1 MHEVSFLQ
9 DLAVVMIAAGIVT
22 VLFQRL
28 KQPVVLGYIVAGILI
43 GPHLFGLVAT
53 EKVSTLEEWL
63 GFRYIVPMEDETIES
78 LAELGMVFLMFSL
91 GLEFNLRKLRRV
103 AATALVAAPLAIL
116 LMVFAGYQVG
126 QLMGWTSV
134 SSLFLGAII
143 SIASTSVI
151 VKVLREMKRD
161 REPFAGL
168 IYGIL
173 IVEDLL
179 GVVMIVLLTG
189 IESTDDLGL
198 QSMAV
203 SAGKLLVFLVTVLVV
218 GLLLVPRLL
227 NFVARFE
234 SNERLLV
241 AVLGLCF
248 GTSLVAAKLGFS
260 VALGA
265 FLVGAVMAES
275 KQSRRI
281 EALVEPVRDLFT
293 AVFFVAIG
301 LLVDP
306 ELLWQHIVPIVGI
319 SLVVMIGQIAGNTF
333 GTVVAGHDFRTA
345 VRVGTGLSQIGEFS
359 FVIATLGLTMGVTD
373 PSLYPIV
380 VGVALVT
387 TLFTPLWIH
396 NADRLADVL
405 LRAAPKPLA
414 GYLSLYKDWV
424 ERFKGGQWNSLAWKL
439 SRKWLLQ
446 MAINM
451 TLVAGLLI
459 GAATLDRL
467 KPPWLD
473 RLKPPWLVEWK
484 LEPDTLSTMLWV
496 AALVLSLP
504 MLIANLRK
512 LQALGMLIS
521 EATIRRESAGQRTQL
536 LRAVVANVCLVAGTA
551 GMILCVLLLSS
562 ALLPPLGVMLAL
574 AVVLVVVAWLQWR
587 FLVRVYARAQIAL
600 KETFEANEL
609 GQAEVEAADLPA
621 GLLEAAHLDS
631 VRLAK
636 GSPVIDQRIGEL
648 ELRANTGVS
657 IVGIERD
664 GERIVN
670 PGPEETL
677 HEGDRLLLLGEDTQL
692 PKAKAEL
699 NG

>member
-43 GPHLFGLVAT
+43 GPNFSALFIKDGGFELVH
-53 EKVSTLEEWL
+53 K
-63 GFRYIVPMEDETIES
+63 RETIES

-91 GLEFNLRKLRRV
+91 GLEFNLRKLGRV
-103 AATALVAAPLAIL
+103 AATALVAAPLAIM
-116 LMVFAGYQVG
+116 LMVFLGYQVG
-126 QLMGWTSV
+126 QLMGWPHV
-134 SSLFLGAII
+134 DSLFLGSII

-151 VKVLREMKRD
+151 VKVLKEMKCD
-161 REPFAGL
+161 REPFAEL

-173 IVEDLL
+173 IIEDLL

-189 IESTDDLGL
+189 IALTGDFGVQSILIST
-198 QSMAV
+198 
-203 SAGKLLVFLVTVLVV
+203 GKLLVFLVTVLVV

-248 GTSLVAAKLGFS
+248 GTTLVAAKLGFS

-275 KQSRRI
+275 AQIRRI
-281 EALVEPVRDLFT
+281 ESLVEPVRDLFT

-306 ELLWQHIVPIVGI
+306 ILLWKHIVPIVGI
-319 SLVVMIGQIAGNTF
+319 SLVVIVGQMLGNTF
-333 GTVVAGHDFRTA
+333 GTVVAGHDLRTA

-359 FVIATLGLTMGVTD
+359 FVIATLGLTLGVTD

-387 TLFTPLWIH
+387 TVLTPIWISR
-396 NADRLADVL
+396 ADILTDKVL
-405 LRAAPKPLA
+405 RSAPKPLV
-414 GYLSLYKDWV
+414 GYLALYKDWV

-439 SRKWLLQ
+439 SRKWILQ
-446 MAINM
+446 MTINM
-451 TLVAGLLI
+451 FLVAGIIL
-459 GAATLDRL
+459 GAAYLVRFQ
-467 KPPWLD
+467 PEWLTKWN
-473 RLKPPWLVEWK
+473 LPV
-484 LEPDTLSTMLWV
+484 DTLRTVFWA
-496 AALVLSLP
+496 AALIFSLP
-504 MLIANLRK
+504 MIIANLRK

-521 EATIRRESAGQRTQL
+521 EATVKHNSAGQRTHS
-536 LRAVVANVCLVAGTA
+536 LRAVVANACLIAGTA
-551 GMILCVLLLSS
+551 GMILSVTLLSS
-562 ALLPPLGVMLAL
+562 TLLPPLKIMM
-574 AVVLVVVAWLQWR
+574 VLVVAVIVVAWLQWR
-587 FLVRVYARAQIAL
+587 FLVRVYARAQIAI
-600 KETFEANEL
+600 KETLESHELDQAQKAEEELLKTAYLESVKLPKNSFAL
-609 GQAEVEAADLPA
+609 GQVIAVL
-621 GLLEAAHLDS
+621 GLRE
-631 VRLAK
+631 
-636 GSPVIDQRIGEL
+636 E
-648 ELRANTGVS
+648 TGVS

-664 GERIVN
+664 GERILN
-670 PGPEETL
+670 PGGEEPIL
-677 HEGDRLLLLGEDTQL
+677 EGDILLLLGEKPQL
-692 PKAKAEL
+692 AKAKAKL
-699 NG
+699 NPS

>member
-43 GPHLFGLVAT
+43 GPYL
-53 EKVSTLEEWL
+53 LELIKEQDA
-63 GFRYIVPMEDETIES
+63 IKS

-103 AATALVAAPLAIL
+103 AATALVAAPLAIM
-116 LMVFAGYQVG
+116 LMVFVGYQVG
-126 QLMGWTSV
+126 QLMGWSSV
-134 SSLFLGAII
+134 SSLFLGAIL

-161 REPFAGL
+161 REPFAEL

-189 IESTDDLGL
+189 IALTGDLGL
-198 QSMAV
+198 QSMAA
-203 SAGKLLVFLVTVLVV
+203 STGKLLVFLVTVLVV

-248 GTSLVAAKLGFS
+248 GTALVADKLGFS

-275 KQSRRI
+275 AQSRRI
-281 EALVEPVRDLFT
+281 ESLVEPVRDLFT

-301 LLVDP
+301 LLVNP
-306 ELLWQHIVPIVGI
+306 VLLWQHIVPIIGI
-319 SLVVMIGQIAGNTF
+319 SVVVMIGQIAGNTF

-359 FVIATLGLTMGVTD
+359 FVIATLGLTLSKTS
-373 PSLYPIV
+373 PSHVDFEVMYPIV

-451 TLVAGLLI
+451 ALVAGVIL
-459 GAATLDRL
+459 GAAYLARL
-467 KPPWLD
+467 ESAWL
-473 RLKPPWLVEWK
+473 RTVF
-484 LEPDTLSTMLWV
+484 WV

-551 GMILCVLLLSS
+551 GMILSVLLLSS

-574 AVVLVVVAWLQWR
+574 AVVLAGVAWLQWR

-600 KETFEANEL
+600 KVTFEANEL
-609 GQAEVEAADLPA
+609 GQAEIEAADLPA

-648 ELRANTGVS
+648 DLRTNTGVS

>member
-1 MHEVSFLQ
+1 
-9 DLAVVMIAAGIVT
+9 
-22 VLFQRL
+22 
-28 KQPVVLGYIVAGILI
+28 
-43 GPHLFGLVAT
+43 
-53 EKVSTLEEWL
+53 
-63 GFRYIVPMEDETIES
+63 
-78 LAELGMVFLMFSL
+78 
-91 GLEFNLRKLRRV
+91 
-103 AATALVAAPLAIL
+103 
-116 LMVFAGYQVG
+116 
-126 QLMGWTSV
+126 
-134 SSLFLGAII
+134 
-143 SIASTSVI
+143 
-151 VKVLREMKRD
+151 
-161 REPFAGL
+161 
-168 IYGIL
+168 
-173 IVEDLL
+173 
-179 GVVMIVLLTG
+179 
-189 IESTDDLGL
+189 
-198 QSMAV
+198 
-203 SAGKLLVFLVTVLVV
+203 
-218 GLLLVPRLL
+218 
-227 NFVARFE
+227 
-234 SNERLLV
+234 
-241 AVLGLCF
+241 
-248 GTSLVAAKLGFS
+248 
-260 VALGA
+260 
-265 FLVGAVMAES
+265 
-275 KQSRRI
+275 
-281 EALVEPVRDLFT
+281 
-293 AVFFVAIG
+293 
-301 LLVDP
+301 
-306 ELLWQHIVPIVGI
+306 
-319 SLVVMIGQIAGNTF
+319 
-333 GTVVAGHDFRTA
+333 
-345 VRVGTGLSQIGEFS
+345 
-359 FVIATLGLTMGVTD
+359 
-373 PSLYPIV
+373 
-380 VGVALVT
+380 
-387 TLFTPLWIH
+387 
-396 NADRLADVL
+396 LADVL

-467 KPPWLD
+467 KPAWLD

-521 EATIRRESAGQRTQL
+521 EATIRRESAGQRTQS

-600 KETFEANEL
+600 KETFEASEL
-609 GQAEVEAADLPA
+609 DQAEVEAADLPA

>member
-1 MHEVSFLQ
+1 
-9 DLAVVMIAAGIVT
+9 
-22 VLFQRL
+22 
-28 KQPVVLGYIVAGILI
+28 
-43 GPHLFGLVAT
+43 
-53 EKVSTLEEWL
+53 
-63 GFRYIVPMEDETIES
+63 
-78 LAELGMVFLMFSL
+78 
-91 GLEFNLRKLRRV
+91 
-103 AATALVAAPLAIL
+103 
-116 LMVFAGYQVG
+116 
-126 QLMGWTSV
+126 
-134 SSLFLGAII
+134 
-143 SIASTSVI
+143 
-151 VKVLREMKRD
+151 
-161 REPFAGL
+161 
-168 IYGIL
+168 
-173 IVEDLL
+173 
-179 GVVMIVLLTG
+179 
-189 IESTDDLGL
+189 
-198 QSMAV
+198 
-203 SAGKLLVFLVTVLVV
+203 
-218 GLLLVPRLL
+218 
-227 NFVARFE
+227 
-234 SNERLLV
+234 
-241 AVLGLCF
+241 
-248 GTSLVAAKLGFS
+248 
-260 VALGA
+260 
-265 FLVGAVMAES
+265 
-275 KQSRRI
+275 
-281 EALVEPVRDLFT
+281 
-293 AVFFVAIG
+293 VAIG
-301 LLVDP
+301 LLVNP
-306 ELLWQHIVPIVGI
+306 VLLWQHIVPIIGI
-319 SLVVMIGQIAGNTF
+319 SVVVMIGQIAGNTF

-359 FVIATLGLTMGVTD
+359 FVIATLGLTLSKTS
-373 PSLYPIV
+373 PSHVDFEVMYPIV

-451 TLVAGLLI
+451 ALVAGVIL
-459 GAATLDRL
+459 GAAYLARL
-467 KPPWLD
+467 ESAWL
-473 RLKPPWLVEWK
+473 RTVF
-484 LEPDTLSTMLWV
+484 WV

-551 GMILCVLLLSS
+551 GMILSVLLLSS

-574 AVVLVVVAWLQWR
+574 AVVLAGVAWLQWR

-600 KETFEANEL
+600 KVTFEANEL
-609 GQAEVEAADLPA
+609 GQAEIEAADLPA

-648 ELRANTGVS
+648 DLRTNTGVS

>member
-1 MHEVSFLQ
+1 
-9 DLAVVMIAAGIVT
+9 
-22 VLFQRL
+22 
-28 KQPVVLGYIVAGILI
+28 
-43 GPHLFGLVAT
+43 
-53 EKVSTLEEWL
+53 
-63 GFRYIVPMEDETIES
+63 
-78 LAELGMVFLMFSL
+78 
-91 GLEFNLRKLRRV
+91 
-103 AATALVAAPLAIL
+103 
-116 LMVFAGYQVG
+116 
-126 QLMGWTSV
+126 
-134 SSLFLGAII
+134 
-143 SIASTSVI
+143 
-151 VKVLREMKRD
+151 
-161 REPFAGL
+161 
-168 IYGIL
+168 
-173 IVEDLL
+173 
-179 GVVMIVLLTG
+179 
-189 IESTDDLGL
+189 
-198 QSMAV
+198 
-203 SAGKLLVFLVTVLVV
+203 
-218 GLLLVPRLL
+218 
-227 NFVARFE
+227 
-234 SNERLLV
+234 
-241 AVLGLCF
+241 
-248 GTSLVAAKLGFS
+248 
-260 VALGA
+260 
-265 FLVGAVMAES
+265 
-275 KQSRRI
+275 
-281 EALVEPVRDLFT
+281 
-293 AVFFVAIG
+293 
-301 LLVDP
+301 
-306 ELLWQHIVPIVGI
+306 
-319 SLVVMIGQIAGNTF
+319 
-333 GTVVAGHDFRTA
+333 VVAGHDFRTA

-396 NADRLADVL
+396 NADRLADTL

-414 GYLSLYKDWV
+414 GYLTLYKDWV

-451 TLVAGLLI
+451 ALVAGLLI
-459 GAATLDRL
+459 GAATLARL
-467 KPPWLD
+467 KPA
-473 RLKPPWLVEWK
+473 WLVEWK
-484 LEPDTLSTMLWV
+484 LEPATLRTALWV

-521 EATIRRESAGQRTQL
+521 EATIRRESAGQRMQS
-536 LRAVVANVCLVAGTA
+536 LRAVVANVCLVAGTV

-609 GQAEVEAADLPA
+609 DQAEIEVADLPA

-648 ELRANTGVS
+648 DLRANTGVS

-677 HEGDRLLLLGEDTQL
+677 LEGDRLLLLGEDTQL

>member
-1 MHEVSFLQ
+1 
-9 DLAVVMIAAGIVT
+9 
-22 VLFQRL
+22 
-28 KQPVVLGYIVAGILI
+28 
-43 GPHLFGLVAT
+43 
-53 EKVSTLEEWL
+53 
-63 GFRYIVPMEDETIES
+63 
-78 LAELGMVFLMFSL
+78 
-91 GLEFNLRKLRRV
+91 
-103 AATALVAAPLAIL
+103 
-116 LMVFAGYQVG
+116 
-126 QLMGWTSV
+126 
-134 SSLFLGAII
+134 
-143 SIASTSVI
+143 
-151 VKVLREMKRD
+151 
-161 REPFAGL
+161 
-168 IYGIL
+168 
-173 IVEDLL
+173 
-179 GVVMIVLLTG
+179 
-189 IESTDDLGL
+189 
-198 QSMAV
+198 
-203 SAGKLLVFLVTVLVV
+203 
-218 GLLLVPRLL
+218 
-227 NFVARFE
+227 
-234 SNERLLV
+234 
-241 AVLGLCF
+241 
-248 GTSLVAAKLGFS
+248 
-260 VALGA
+260 
-265 FLVGAVMAES
+265 
-275 KQSRRI
+275 
-281 EALVEPVRDLFT
+281 
-293 AVFFVAIG
+293 
-301 LLVDP
+301 
-306 ELLWQHIVPIVGI
+306 
-319 SLVVMIGQIAGNTF
+319 
-333 GTVVAGHDFRTA
+333 
-345 VRVGTGLSQIGEFS
+345 
-359 FVIATLGLTMGVTD
+359 
-373 PSLYPIV
+373 
-380 VGVALVT
+380 
-387 TLFTPLWIH
+387 
-396 NADRLADVL
+396 LADVL

-467 KPPWLD
+467 KPAWLD

-521 EATIRRESAGQRTQL
+521 EATIRRESAGQRTQS
-536 LRAVVANVCLVAGTA
+536 LRAVVANVCLIAGTA
-551 GMILCVLLLSS
+551 GMVLCVLLLSS

-600 KETFEANEL
+600 KETFEASEL
-609 GQAEVEAADLPA
+609 DQAEVEAADLPA

>member
-1 MHEVSFLQ
+1 
-9 DLAVVMIAAGIVT
+9 MIAAGIVT

-134 SSLFLGAII
+134 SSLFLGAIL

-189 IESTDDLGL
+189 IASTGDLGL
-198 QSMAV
+198 QSMAA
-203 SAGKLLVFLVTVLVV
+203 STGKLLVFLVTVLVV

-248 GTSLVAAKLGFS
+248 GTALVADKLGFS

-275 KQSRRI
+275 AQSRRI
-281 EALVEPVRDLFT
+281 ESLVEPVRDLFT

-301 LLVDP
+301 LLVNP
-306 ELLWQHIVPIVGI
+306 VLLWQHIVPIIGI

-451 TLVAGLLI
+451 ALVAGVIL
-459 GAATLDRL
+459 GAAYLARHESA
-467 KPPWLD
+467 WL
-473 RLKPPWLVEWK
+473 RTVF
-484 LEPDTLSTMLWV
+484 WV
-496 AALVLSLP
+496 AALVFSLP

-551 GMILCVLLLSS
+551 GMILSVLLLSS

-574 AVVLVVVAWLQWR
+574 AVVLAGVAWLQWR

-600 KETFEANEL
+600 KVTFEANEL
-609 GQAEVEAADLPA
+609 GQAEIEAADLPA

-648 ELRANTGVS
+648 DLRANTGVS

-677 HEGDRLLLLGEDTQL
+677 LEGDRLLLLGEDTQL

>member
-43 GPHLFGLVAT
+43 GPHLLKLINGQDAI
-53 EKVSTLEEWL
+53 K
-63 GFRYIVPMEDETIES
+63 S

-91 GLEFNLRKLRRV
+91 GMEFNLRKLRRV

-126 QLMGWTSV
+126 QLMGWTTV

-151 VKVLREMKRD
+151 VKVLREIKRD
-161 REPFAGL
+161 REPFAEL
-168 IYGIL
+168 IFGIL

-189 IESTDDLGL
+189 IASTGSLGV
-198 QSMAV
+198 QSMLV
-203 SAGKLLVFLVTVLVV
+203 STGKLAVFLVAVLVV

-248 GTSLVAAKLGFS
+248 GTALIATKLGFS

-275 KQSRRI
+275 TQSRQI
-281 EALVEPVRDLFT
+281 ESLVEPVRDLFT

-306 ELLWQHIVPIVGI
+306 TLLWQHIIPIAGI
-319 SLVVMIGQIAGNTF
+319 SLVVMVGQILGNTF
-333 GTVVAGHDFRTA
+333 GTLVAGHDLRTA
-345 VRVGTGLSQIGEFS
+345 VHVGTGLSQIGEFS
-359 FVIATLGLTMGVTD
+359 FVIATLGLTFGVTD

-380 VGVALVT
+380 IGVALVT
-387 TLFTPLWIH
+387 TLFTPLWIRSADGLT
-396 NADRLADVL
+396 NAILSS
-405 LRAAPKPLA
+405 APKPLV
-414 GYLSLYKDWV
+414 GYFSLYKDWV
-424 ERFKGGQWNSLAWKL
+424 DRFKGGHWNSLAWKL

-451 TLVAGLLI
+451 ALVAGVML
-459 GAATLDRL
+459 GAAYLT
-467 KPPWLD
+467 KFQPSWLAKWNLQLNSL
-473 RLKPPWLVEWK
+473 RTV
-484 LEPDTLSTMLWV
+484 LWGT
-496 AALVLSLP
+496 ALLLSLP

-521 EATIRRESAGQRTQL
+521 EVTVKSKTAGRRTQS
-536 LRAVVANVCLVAGTA
+536 LRAVVSNICLVAGTA

-562 ALLPPLGVMLAL
+562 ALLPTLGVMLAL
-574 AVVLVVVAWLQWR
+574 VVVLAGVAWLQWR
-587 FLVRVYARAQIAL
+587 FLVRVYAKAQIAL
-600 KETFEANEL
+600 KETLETGEL
-609 GQAEVEAADLPA
+609 CQTTVETGDLPT

-631 VRLAK
+631 IRIVK
-636 GSPVIDQRIGEL
+636 ESPAAGKSIGEL
-648 ELRANTGVS
+648 GLRTHTGVS
-657 IVGIERD
+657 IVGIERNS
-664 GERIVN
+664 ERIVN
-670 PGPEETL
+670 PGPDETL
-677 HEGDRLLLLGEDTQL
+677 HEGDQLLLLGEDNQL
-692 PKAKAEL
+692 SKAKIEL
-699 NG
+699 NP

>member
-1 MHEVSFLQ
+1 MIAAGYAMHEVSFLQ

-43 GPHLFGLVAT
+43 GPHF
-53 EKVSTLEEWL
+53 STLIL
-63 GFRYIVPMEDETIES
+63 GGDGLKLVHERETIES

-91 GLEFNLRKLRRV
+91 GLEFNLRKLGRV
-103 AATALVAAPLAIL
+103 AATALVAAPLAIM
-116 LMVFAGYQVG
+116 LMVFLGYQVG
-126 QLMGWTSV
+126 QLMGWTTV
-134 SSLFLGAII
+134 SSLFLGAVI

-151 VKVLREMKRD
+151 VKVLREMKRE
-161 REPFAGL
+161 REPFAEL

-189 IESTDDLGL
+189 IASTGDLGV
-198 QSMAV
+198 QSMLI
-203 SAGKLLVFLVTVLVV
+203 STGKLLVFLVTVLVL
-218 GLLLVPRLL
+218 GLLVVPRLL

-275 KQSRRI
+275 SQIHRI
-281 EALVEPVRDLFT
+281 ESLVEPVRDLFI

-301 LLVDP
+301 MLVEP
-306 ELLWQHIVPIVGI
+306 LLLWEHLVPILGI
-319 SLVVMIGQIAGNTF
+319 SAVVIVGQVVGNTF
-333 GTVVAGHDFRTA
+333 GTVVAGHDLRTA

-380 VGVALVT
+380 IGVALVT
-387 TLFTPLWIH
+387 TLFTPLWIRS
-396 NADRLADVL
+396 ADGLTDGI
-405 LRAAPKPLA
+405 LRSAPKPLV
-414 GYLSLYKDWV
+414 GYLALYKDWV
-424 ERFKGGQWNSLAWKL
+424 ERFKGGQWNSLASKL
-439 SRKWLLQ
+439 SRKWILQ
-446 MAINM
+446 MAVNM
-451 TLVAGLLI
+451 ALVAGVIL
-459 GAATLDRL
+459 GAAYLARL
-467 KPPWLD
+467 EPAWLT
-473 RLKPPWLVEWK
+473 KWK
-484 LEPDTLSTMLWV
+484 LTPDLLR
-496 AALVLSLP
+496 AALWGVAMVLSLP

-521 EATIRRESAGQRTQL
+521 EATVKRNRAGQRTQS
-536 LRAVVANVCLVAGTA
+536 LRAVVANACLIAGTT

-562 ALLPPLGVMLAL
+562 ALLPPLGLMLAL
-574 AVVLVVVAWLQWR
+574 AVGLAVVAWLQWR
-587 FLVRVYARAQIAL
+587 FLVRIYARAQIAI
-600 KETFEANEL
+600 KETLESHEL
-609 GQAEVEAADLPA
+609 GQTESEEDPLPTS
-621 GLLEAAHLDS
+621 LLEAAHLHS
-631 VRLAK
+631 VRLAN
-636 GSPVIDQRIGEL
+636 GSPAAGQAIGAL
-648 ELRANTGVS
+648 ELRTNTGVS

-664 GERIVN
+664 SERIVN
-670 PGPEETL
+670 PGPGETL
-677 HEGDRLLLLGEDTQL
+677 HEGDLLLLLGEDSQL

-699 NG
+699 APTQAD